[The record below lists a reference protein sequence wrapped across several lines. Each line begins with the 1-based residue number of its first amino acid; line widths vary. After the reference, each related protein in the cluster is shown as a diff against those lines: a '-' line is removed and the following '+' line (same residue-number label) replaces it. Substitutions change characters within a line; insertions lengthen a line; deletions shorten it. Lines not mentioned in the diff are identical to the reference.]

1 MAGLRPPAGPPTTG
15 DRRTV
20 PPAGALAGL
29 FSRWEEVVGAAMAR
43 HVRPLTL
50 AGGVLS
56 VGVDQPAWATQV
68 RMLAPTIL
76 ERVAEVTGEAPAR
89 LQVRVRPGREGR

>member
-1 MAGLRPPAGPPTTG
+1 MASLRPPASHPPDG
-15 DRRTV
+15 ERRAV

-29 FSRWEEVVGAAMAR
+29 FSRWEEVVGSAMAR

-50 AGGVLS
+50 SGGVLS

-89 LQVRVRPGREGR
+89 LDVRVRPAREDR